1 MKHER
6 LTKAERAKRFA
17 FLKKLITV
25 LTAASIVL
33 FLAVFFTFVPFR
45 LLLPAY
51 SVPAREEGELRL
63 HFLGLAG
70 GVTVVEFPDGEA
82 LVVNA
87 GDGSFES
94 DNFLAR
100 YLRALDITSL
110 SLLLTNASTKHIGGA
125 PSLYETFRITKTYF
139 PASATEAGAYGRFVS
154 AMEKEGC
161 EQERLARYGRVVN
174 GSGAYAV
181 CLSPYSEE
189 AEDVTADDE
198 SAVLYLSYAGVN
210 VLLSGD
216 ITAKRECVLLGE
228 YSLDSGIFDSGE
240 YGVRLDETDILLA
253 SKHGADS
260 GSSEEWLT
268 LLHPETTVICCNK
281 DETPSGGALER
292 IAGCSG
298 EVLRT
303 DELGVIMITI
313 KDGGYQILPHI
324 TE

>member
-1 MKHER
+1 
-6 LTKAERAKRFA
+6 
-17 FLKKLITV
+17 
-25 LTAASIVL
+25 
-33 FLAVFFTFVPFR
+33 
-45 LLLPAY
+45 
-51 SVPAREEGELRL
+51 
-63 HFLGLAG
+63 
-70 GVTVVEFPDGEA
+70 
-82 LVVNA
+82 
-87 GDGSFES
+87 
-94 DNFLAR
+94 
-100 YLRALDITSL
+100 
-110 SLLLTNASTKHIGGA
+110 
-125 PSLYETFRITKTYF
+125 
-139 PASATEAGAYGRFVS
+139 
-154 AMEKEGC
+154 MEKEGC

-216 ITAKRECVLLGE
+216 ITAKRERVLLGE

-268 LLHPETTVICCNK
+268 LLQPETTVICCNK
-281 DETPSGGALER
+281 DETPSGAALER

-298 EVLRT
+298 RVLRT